1 MTDRCAFPPVRRLR
15 LRHLFLAPIV
25 LLAACDSTPVE
36 PVASELRIFQPP
48 SPPEGDQ
55 PELLVCPTSETHY
68 KTAFI
73 GPWGGSISL
82 GGHSLRVP
90 FGALQFPV
98 LITLIEPAS
107 PYMEISVHV
116 WGFDFFEFL
125 LPVRLSIS
133 YERCDP
139 SVIGPEPVQAW
150 YIDEVTKELLENMNG
165 VDDRE
170 AQLVR
175 FRTGHLSGYAL
186 AQ

>member
-1 MTDRCAFPPVRRLR
+1 MADRNAFFRFRVP
-15 LRHLFLAPIV
+15 RHLFIALIV
-25 LLAACDSTPVE
+25 LLAACEGTPVE
-36 PVASELRIFQPP
+36 PASNELRIFRPP
-48 SPPEGDQ
+48 PPPAAEA
-55 PELLVCPTSETHY
+55 PELLVCPSSESHST
-68 KTAFI
+68 TAFLT
-73 GPWGGSISL
+73 PLGGSISL
-82 GGHSLRVP
+82 GGHTLTVP

-107 PYMEISVHV
+107 PFMEISVKV

-125 LPVRLSIS
+125 LPVRLTIS

-165 VDDRE
+165 VDDRA